1 MLDYGAHAA
10 SLVLHHRMASLQ
22 ALDTTLFHGINHGL
36 ANPVFDAVI
45 PYASGNALFY
55 PFLLAAAVFVIW
67 KWKRRGWA
75 FVLLAILA
83 ALVASN
89 WVCGPLKE
97 FLGRPRPFVAMS
109 DVRLLGTHGS
119 GSHAM
124 PSCHAAN
131 WGALV
136 VAAWMFWRRTWRF
149 MVPLAL
155 LVGFSRVYTG
165 VHYPSDVIAG
175 FVLGGIS
182 TWMLIRMLEWLWQSL
197 GRVAL
202 PAVWARCPSLYRDV
216 PGRPELLTPQASR
229 VSWRNEA
236 WILMMGLLVE
246 RLVYIASGTIELSE
260 DEAYQWMWSQ
270 RLDWAYYS
278 KPPLIAWLQWLG
290 TNLWGDTAFGVRF
303 MSPVLA
309 LLCNVLVWCF
319 VRKRTDERTAFW
331 VVAAF
336 AVTPLFAVGGVLLTV
351 DAPTVLFYT
360 AAAMAMWKAM
370 EQDSTKWWA
379 LAGLAAALGFL
390 SKFFS
395 PFLWAGLFLFLAFN
409 RTYRHQ
415 LRRPGPWLAL
425 FMNVA
430 AAFPVL
436 YWNIAHD
443 WVTVTHLKERGG
455 LDGSSHLN
463 FARFGEFTGTV
474 TGLLN
479 PAFFIAAAV
488 AVWGWFR
495 MREKPVLLSF
505 LVSMSVPV
513 FLVYL
518 ALSVQAKAQPNWIA
532 PAAPLLFLSAAVWWH
547 ARARSGARMPARWL
561 AAGFIIGLPA
571 VIFIHD
577 TDLLKKAVP
586 IQLKPGSDPL
596 CRVRGGS
603 DLARVMEEQRLRL
616 EQKTDVPTFLLAD
629 HYGRASLLNFYNP
642 TARALL
648 PDDQLSFVLSS
659 DRPQNQYWF
668 WPSYRSRTGEN
679 AIFVRQS
686 ATVKKAPRRLREEFE
701 QVESLGIFKIRHD
714 GAVCQQVQ
722 IFACR
727 GLRAVPGV
735 LDTKPASGALQASVE
750 GR

>member
-1 MLDYGAHAA
+1 M
-10 SLVLHHRMASLQ
+10 VPLQ
-22 ALDTTLFHGINHGL
+22 ALDTTLFRSINQGL
-36 ANPVFDAVI
+36 ANPVFDSAI

-55 PFLLAAAVFVIW
+55 PVLLAAAVFVIW
-67 KWKRRGWA
+67 RWQRRGWA

-89 WVCGPLKE
+89 CVCGPLKD
-97 FLGRPRPFVAMS
+97 LIGRPRPFVTMT
-109 DVRLLGTHGS
+109 DVRLLAGNGS

-136 VAAWMFWRRTWRF
+136 VVTWMFWRRTWRF

-165 VHYPSDVIAG
+165 VHYPSDVLAG
-175 FVLGGIS
+175 FLLGGVS
-182 TWMLIRMLEWLWQSL
+182 TWVLIRALEWLWQML
-197 GRVAL
+197 GHITFPAL
-202 PAVWARCPSLYRDV
+202 WARCPSLYRDV
-216 PGRPELLTPQASR
+216 PARPELLTPEASH
-229 VSWRNEA
+229 VSWRNAA
-236 WILMMGLLVE
+236 WVLMIGLLIE
-246 RLVYIASGTIELSE
+246 RLIYIASGTIELSE

-309 LLCNVLVWCF
+309 LMCNMLVWCF

-379 LAGLAAALGFL
+379 LAGVTAALGFL

-425 FMNVA
+425 AMNIA

-436 YWNIAHD
+436 YWNITHD

-463 FARFGEFTGTV
+463 FATLGEFAVSV

-479 PAFFIAAAV
+479 PVFFLAAAF
-488 AVWGWFR
+488 AVWGWCR
-495 MREKPVLLSF
+495 MKEKPALLSF
-505 LVSMSVPV
+505 LVCMSAPV

-532 PAAPLLFLSAAVWWH
+532 PAAPMLFLAAATWWH
-547 ARARSGARMPARWL
+547 LRAKNGARLPARWL
-561 AAGFIIGLPA
+561 AAGFVIGLPA

-577 TDLLKKAVP
+577 TDLMKKAVR
-586 IQLKPGSDPL
+586 IDLKPGADPL
-596 CRVRGGS
+596 SRVRGGS
-603 DLARVMEEQRLRL
+603 DLARVMEEQRLKL
-616 EQKTDVPTFLLAD
+616 ETQTGVPTFLLAD
-629 HYGRASLLNFYNP
+629 HYGRASLMNFYNP
-642 TARALL
+642 TAREML
-648 PDDQLSFVLSS
+648 PANQLSFVLSA
-659 DRPQNQYWF
+659 DKPQNQYWF
-668 WPSYRSRTGEN
+668 WPTYTSRIGEN
-679 AIFVRQS
+679 AIFVRQG
-686 ATVKKAPRRLREEFE
+686 AVEKGAPKRLRQEFE
-701 QVESLGIFKIRHD
+701 KVESLGIFKIRHE

-727 GLRAVPGV
+727 CLRPLPGTSPV
-735 LDTKPASGALQASVE
+735 QAAAGTLQASVHTDADASSAAATPAP
-750 GR
+750 

>member
-1 MLDYGAHAA
+1 
-10 SLVLHHRMASLQ
+10 MALLQ
-22 ALDTTLFHGINHGL
+22 ALDTTVFRGINHGL

-45 PYASGNALFY
+45 PHASGNALFY
-55 PFLLAAAVFVIW
+55 PLLMLTAVLVIW
-67 KWKRRGWA
+67 RWKKRGWA

-83 ALVASN
+83 ALVTSN
-89 WVCGPLKE
+89 CVCGPLKDLLE
-97 FLGRPRPFVAMS
+97 RPRPFVTMS
-109 DVRLLGTHGS
+109 DVRLLGGQGA

-136 VAAWMFWRRTWRF
+136 VVTWMFWRKTWRF
-149 MVPLAL
+149 MAPLAL

-165 VHYPSDVIAG
+165 VHYPSDVLAG
-175 FVLGGIS
+175 FVLGGVS
-182 TWMLIRMLEWLWQSL
+182 TWALVRALEWLWQTL
-197 GRVAL
+197 GRIHF

-216 PGRPELLTPQASR
+216 PARLELLTPEASR
-229 VSWRNEA
+229 VSWRNAA
-236 WILMMGLLVE
+236 WVLMIGLLVE

-290 TNLWGDTAFGVRF
+290 TSLWGDTAFGVRF

-331 VVAAF
+331 VVAVF

-351 DAPTVLFYT
+351 DAPTVLCYT
-360 AAAMAMWKAM
+360 ATALAMWKAM

-379 LAGLAAALGFL
+379 LAGVAAALGFL

-409 RTYRHQ
+409 RSYRHQ

-425 FMNVA
+425 AMNVA

-436 YWNIAHD
+436 YWNITHD

-455 LDGSSHLN
+455 LDGSAHLN
-463 FARFGEFTGTV
+463 FATLGEFAGSV

-479 PAFFIAAAV
+479 PVFFIAAAL
-488 AVWGWFR
+488 AAWGWLR
-495 MREKPVLLSF
+495 MKEKPALLSF
-505 LVSMSVPV
+505 LVCMSVPV

-518 ALSVQAKAQPNWIA
+518 GLSVQAKAQPNWIA
-532 PAAPLLFLSAAVWWH
+532 PAAPILFLAAAVWWH
-547 ARARSGARMPARWL
+547 ARARNGARMPARWL
-561 AAGFIIGLPA
+561 AAGFVLGLPA

-577 TDLLKKAVP
+577 TDLLKKAVR

-596 CRVRGGS
+596 SRVRGGS
-603 DLARVMEEQRLRL
+603 DLARVMEEQRHKL
-616 EQKTDVPTFLLAD
+616 EKETGVPTFLLAD
-629 HYGRASLLNFYNP
+629 HYGRASLLNFYHP
-642 TARALL
+642 AARAVL
-648 PDDQLSFVLSS
+648 PEGQLSFVLSS
-659 DRPQNQYWF
+659 DKPQNQYWF

-679 AIFVRQS
+679 AVYVRQG
-686 ATVKKAPRRLREEFE
+686 AVEKKAPKRLRQEFE
-701 QVESLGIFKIRHD
+701 DVESLGIFKIRHD

-727 GLRAVPGV
+727 GLRPLPGSQA
-735 LDTKPASGALQASVE
+735 TKREPVALQASAE
-750 GR
+750 SR